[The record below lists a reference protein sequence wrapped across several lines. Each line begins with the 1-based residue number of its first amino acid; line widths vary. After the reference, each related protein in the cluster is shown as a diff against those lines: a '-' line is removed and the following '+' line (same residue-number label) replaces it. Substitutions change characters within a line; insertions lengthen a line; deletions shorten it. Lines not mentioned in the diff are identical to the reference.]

1 MGGRVVDYPPMAP
14 DRRRA
19 SVIAHID
26 AISRQGVDDAERIAA
41 TMLRHCWPGGA
52 DRTEPGA
59 REWVRRWRPSRGAVV
74 AHACTCSQGACPV
87 CN

>member
-1 MGGRVVDYPPMAP
+1 MAP

-26 AISRQGVDDAERIAA
+26 AISRQGVDEAERIAA
-41 TMLRHCWPGGA
+41 TMLRHCWPGGE

-59 REWVRRWRPSRGAVV
+59 REWLRRWRPSRGAVV
-74 AHACTCSQGACPV
+74 ADACTCRQGACPV

>member
-1 MGGRVVDYPPMAP
+1 MAP
-14 DRRRA
+14 DPRRA

-26 AISRQGVDDAERIAA
+26 AISRQRAEEAERIVA
-41 TMLRHCWPGGA
+41 TMLRHCWPGGE

-74 AHACTCSQGACPV
+74 PDACTCSRGACPV